1 HYRPECTLVSP
12 ENRVVQEV
20 GLQLLRE
27 YEERKEGS
35 FSEVDQLVYLRAMFP
50 ALPLRLL
57 VGVCEGYE
65 EAVRFLRLC
74 LVFAVAQAVKDFRVG
89 EAEPLELAEY
99 EPSECAEMLPVDFP
113 EGYQAQWE
121 PRTVEGERWHMPE
134 EWEGESRFRAVC
146 CGNHLP
152 TDKLGLTKEELYASG
167 AESLSVKVAIT
178 FAARHKNWIGV
189 TIDVKSAFLYAPIWG
204 DTKGTDERI
213 IVKPP
218 YLLVELGLL
227 GKDDRRWVRKAL
239 YGLPTSPRDWG
250 RYRDAEFQKIRIAWQ
265 DREYCLVQTKT
276 DDALWLLRE
285 LDANGMGSIAGVL
298 VVYVDD
304 LAVFAP
310 KGLAKEFILAI
321 QTRWKTSEPEW
332 LGSKPVTFCGIEL
345 SLLPTGYRMSQCAYI
360 RELLNR
366 YGIEEH
372 ATAPILKWVEPERV
386 DNPSVE
392 EVREAQGLTG
402 ALLWVSTRTR
412 LAMLATI
419 PQVTGQPLQE
429 PLEEEVSDQP
439 VKVFQ
444 EEDPRDPFTARVGTL
459 SFSLWKQGMEDG
471 FEEDY
476 EPSSPEE
483 LEADQGGNSVVEWE
497 DEWIEGRK
505 SGESAQA
512 QFPVDPETHAVVC
525 RQLEAANAALA
536 AELGEAEAASARRDE
551 LLFERNLEER
561 HRQCQRQLDGYEAR
575 QRGGAVSA
583 RAVAE
588 EQRRAR
594 KNRRGA
600 ERVQSFSCG
609 TAGFYGVFG
618 RF

>member
-1 HYRPECTLVSP
+1 
-12 ENRVVQEV
+12 
-20 GLQLLRE
+20 
-27 YEERKEGS
+27 
-35 FSEVDQLVYLRAMFP
+35 
-50 ALPLRLL
+50 
-57 VGVCEGYE
+57 
-65 EAVRFLRLC
+65 
-74 LVFAVAQAVKDFRVG
+74 
-89 EAEPLELAEY
+89 
-99 EPSECAEMLPVDFP
+99 MLPVDFP
-113 EGYQAQWE
+113 EG
-121 PRTVEGERWHMPE
+121 VELESIEELFKLPE
-134 EWEGESRFRAVC
+134 SSGESGAQIRAVTHRVRGKKSEVDIPQEDERPEDEAVLTRKSGTGKRRFRAVC

-412 LAMLATI
+412 PDLAYAVIQEDSIISLMGDNEAAIRRVPDRGCLAMLATI

-594 KNRRGA
+594 KN
-600 ERVQSFSCG
+600 
-609 TAGFYGVFG
+609 
-618 RF
+618 